1 MNRIVIAIPTRDEC
15 KARFAFDL
23 VNLVAAQLQTGDTV
37 IPMPSMGTLLASQRT
52 ALVKEA
58 KRENATHIL
67 FLDSDMRFPA
77 DTLKRL
83 LAHDVQVVG
92 ANCAK
97 RRMPTGPTAANYDH
111 VAGKVPVYTEEDST
125 GLEQVDMLGTGVL
138 LVRMDVFEQIPFPP
152 FATPWV
158 PDMQE
163 FMGEDTYFCM
173 LLKRNQIPVFVDH
186 DVSLEIGHLG
196 EFEFKHLHT
205 WAVREG
211 MQQEKQWPLQPSVN

>member
-1 MNRIVIAIPTRDEC
+1 MNRIVIGIPTRDEC

-23 VNLVAAQLQTGDTV
+23 VKLVAAHLQTGDTV

-58 KRENATHIL
+58 RRENATHIL
-67 FLDSDMRFPA
+67 WLDSDMRFPA

-83 LAHDVQVVG
+83 LAHNVQVVG

-97 RRMPTGPTAANYDH
+97 RRMPTGPTAANYDQ
-111 VAGKVPVYTEEDST
+111 VEGKVSVYTEEDST

-138 LVRMDVFEQIPFPP
+138 LVRMDVFDEIPFPP

-173 LLKRNQIPVFVDH
+173 LLKRKGVPVYVDH
-186 DVSLEIGHLG
+186 NVSLEIGHLG

-211 MQQEKQWPLQPSVN
+211 MKQEATWPSQPLAN